1 MQQFLDKK
9 IEEDKEE
16 EARLELLRR
25 QSLTISQ

>member
-16 EARLELLRR
+16 EARLELLGDKV
-25 QSLTISQ
+25 